1 MSVPA
6 ARETNTYESVAER
19 PVGVFDSGV
28 GGLAVLFEL
37 QRLMPSESFIYF
49 ADTLTCPWG
58 SRPAEEIVDL
68 ATRAANRLIDSG
80 SKLIVVACNSATTV
94 ALQTL
99 RARFEISFVGTEPA
113 IKPAASATRSGRVG
127 VMATQATVSSGSIE
141 RLVEQHAPDVEVI
154 TFACPDRLVELV
166 EQAITDGDEVEE
178 ILQPIVAQL
187 RDRSVDTL
195 VLGCTHYSFLRPAI
209 ERMLGPDIAVLDTGL
224 PVARQARRI
233 LEREGVIAPAGR
245 QGSVRYLASADSD
258 ALAVVAERLWKASEQ
273 RA

>member
-1 MSVPA
+1 VTVPV
-6 ARETNTYESVAER
+6 AREANIPKSPTER

-37 QRLMPSESFIYF
+37 QRLMPSESFVYF

-68 ATRAANRLIDSG
+68 ATRAAQRLIDLP

-94 ALQTL
+94 ALSTL

-113 IKPAASATRSGRVG
+113 IKPAAAATRSGRVG
-127 VMATQATVSSGSIE
+127 VMATQATVRSGSIE
-141 RLVEQHAPDVEVI
+141 RLSERHAPEVEVI
-154 TFACPDRLVELV
+154 PFACPDRLVELV
-166 EQAITDGDEVEE
+166 EQAITDGDEVEA
-178 ILQPIVAQL
+178 ILQPILGQL
-187 RDRSVDTL
+187 HDRSVDAL
-195 VLGCTHYSFLRPAI
+195 VLGCTHYSFLRQTI

-224 PVARQARRI
+224 PVARQTHRI
-233 LEREGVIAPAGR
+233 LEREGTIAPAE
-245 QGSVRYLASADSD
+245 QKGSVRYLASADSD
-258 ALAVVAERLWKASEQ
+258 ALVMVAERLWKASEQ